1 MPREFSRGR
10 RVGDQIQQELARLIQ
25 FEINDPRVGMV
36 TINDVKVSR
45 DLAYADVYFTM
56 MGEGDPAETEVALGH
71 AAGFLRTRLSKM
83 LATRTTPRL
92 RFHYDST
99 IETGA
104 RLNEAINEAVEA
116 DRRRRGD
123 SDEHED

>member
-1 MPREFSRGR
+1 M
-10 RVGDQIQQELARLIQ
+10 
-25 FEINDPRVGMV
+25 NDPRVGMV
-36 TINDVKVSR
+36 TDERGEGLPGPVR
-45 DLAYADVYFTM
+45 MPTWYFTT

-104 RLNEAINEAVEA
+104 QTCS
-116 DRRRRGD
+116 RGYQ
-123 SDEHED
+123 